1 MNNFKN
7 LLVTALTGLLAI
19 SLFIYPAQAAGKSK
33 EAKSMEYLAC
43 LQDHLPSSP
52 GFGVILDIAIKNCAK
67 YRP

>member
-7 LLVTALTGLLAI
+7 LLIAVLSGLLAL
-19 SLFIYPAQAAGKSK
+19 SLFTLPAQGAGKSK